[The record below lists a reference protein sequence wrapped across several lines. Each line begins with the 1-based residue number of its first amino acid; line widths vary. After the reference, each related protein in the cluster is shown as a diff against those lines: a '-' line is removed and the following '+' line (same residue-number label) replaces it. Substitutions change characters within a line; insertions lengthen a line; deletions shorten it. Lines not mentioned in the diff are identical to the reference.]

1 MTLISGTILLG
12 SKGSV
17 KNTNKETMN
26 KNHIANMGETIQRG
40 ACEIKW
46 NENKELKANWTFLR
60 WLNKKVSLSL
70 ILYKH

>member
-1 MTLISGTILLG
+1 MSGTILLG
-12 SKGSV
+12 SKNSV

-40 ACEIKW
+40 AHKIKW
-46 NENKELKANWTFLR
+46 NEYKELKANWTFLK
-60 WLNKKVSLSL
+60 WLNKKVSPSL

>member
-26 KNHIANMGETIQRG
+26 KNHIENMGETIQRG
-40 ACEIKW
+40 AYEIKW
-46 NENKELKANWTFLR
+46 NEYKELKS
-60 WLNKKVSLSL
+60 KLSL
-70 ILYKH
+70 FKVVK